1 MLNVLNEIPMNNQKG
16 LTLTE
21 LIIAVFAIGILASI
35 GIPAYQDYISNT
47 NTTIQGTEQSTDTS
61 ISEPAETLPTVA
73 KPSSGIYA
81 QNLNGQQAIAP
92 LEIRTDSGSDYYVKV
107 VDTAN
112 NNDTLT
118 IYIHGGETVEV
129 EVPLGSYEIRYASG
143 NNWYGDELKFGSET
157 SYNKA
162 DEIFTFSDTGYQVSG
177 YTITLYQ
184 VVDGN
189 LQTRSIDESQF

>member
-1 MLNVLNEIPMNNQKG
+1 M
-16 LTLTE
+16 TLTE

-35 GIPAYQDYISNT
+35 GIPAYQDYISNRD
-47 NTTIQGTEQSTDTS
+47 TTIQGTEQNTNISM
-61 ISEPAETLPTVA
+61 SEPAETLPTVA

-107 VDTAN
+107 VNAAN
-112 NNDTLT
+112 DNDTLA

-143 NNWYGDELKFGSET
+143 NDWYGDKGLFGIET

-162 DEIFTFSDTGYQVSG
+162 DELFTFSDTGYQISG

-184 VVDGN
+184 VANGN
-189 LQTRSIDESQF
+189 LQTKSIDESQF

>member
-47 NTTIQGTEQSTDTS
+47 NTTIQGTEQNTDTS

-81 QNLNGQQAIAP
+81 WN
-92 LEIRTDSGSDYYVKV
+92 R
-107 VDTAN
+107 
-112 NNDTLT
+112 
-118 IYIHGGETVEV
+118 
-129 EVPLGSYEIRYASG
+129 
-143 NNWYGDELKFGSET
+143 
-157 SYNKA
+157 
-162 DEIFTFSDTGYQVSG
+162 
-177 YTITLYQ
+177 
-184 VVDGN
+184 
-189 LQTRSIDESQF
+189 

>member
-1 MLNVLNEIPMNNQKG
+1 MSNVPNEIPMNNQKG

-47 NTTIQGTEQSTDTS
+47 DTTIQRTEQNTN
-61 ISEPAETLPTVA
+61 IAMSEPAETLPTVA
-73 KPSSGIYA
+73 KPSSGIYT

-92 LEIRTDSGSDYYVKV
+92 LAIRTDSGSDYYVKV
-107 VDTAN
+107 VNADN
-112 NNDTLT
+112 DNDTLA

-143 NNWYGDELKFGSET
+143 NNWYGDELKFGPET

-184 VVDGN
+184 VADGN
-189 LQTRSIDESQF
+189 LQTKSINESQF

>member
-1 MLNVLNEIPMNNQKG
+1 MNSQKG

-47 NTTIQGTEQSTDTS
+47 DTTVQATEKNTNISM
-61 ISEPAETLPTVA
+61 SEPVETLPTVA
-73 KPSSGIYA
+73 KPSSGVYA

-107 VDTAN
+107 VSTTSN
-112 NNDTLT
+112 VDTLT
-118 IYIHGGETVEV
+118 MFIRGGEVIEV
-129 EVPLGSYEIRYASG
+129 EVPLDSYEIRYASG
-143 NNWYGDELKFGSET
+143 NDWYGDKELFGSET
-157 SYNKA
+157 SFNKA
-162 DEIFTFSDTGYQVSG
+162 DEVFTFSNTGYQVTG

-189 LQTRSIDESQF
+189 LATKSIDKNQF

>member
-1 MLNVLNEIPMNNQKG
+1 MDNQQG

-21 LIIAVFAIGILASI
+21 LLLTIIAIGVLASI
-35 GIPAYQDYISNT
+35 GIPAYQDYIADKDATMQVSEQNT
-47 NTTIQGTEQSTDTS
+47 IISMPEQV
-61 ISEPAETLPTVA
+61 ETMPPVP
-73 KPSSGIYA
+73 KPSSGLYA
-81 QNLNGQQAIAP
+81 QNLDGRQAIAP

-107 VDTAN
+107 VDVVHNIDA
-112 NNDTLT
+112 LT

-129 EVPLGSYEIRYASG
+129 KVPLGSYEIKYASG
-143 NNWYGDELKFGSET
+143 NTWYGGKTLFGSET

-162 DEIFTFSDTGYQVSG
+162 DEFFAFTDNGSQITG

-189 LQTRSIDESQF
+189 LQTISIDESQF